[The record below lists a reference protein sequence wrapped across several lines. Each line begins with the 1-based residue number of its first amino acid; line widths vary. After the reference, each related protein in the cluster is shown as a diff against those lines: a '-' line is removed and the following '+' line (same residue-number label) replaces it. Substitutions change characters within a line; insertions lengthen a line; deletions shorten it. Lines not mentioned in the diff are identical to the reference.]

1 MIEEKTS
8 AAFIIRFPKMNLG
21 ETKINSYINNYKII
35 HDLGLPTL
43 DIVEKVTCYCGKSGI
58 KTEDLNYLKDTIY
71 VTYNSVYSDS
81 RKEVDKL
88 SQDFIEVNLDKK
100 ISEYEESRYSNK
112 LKEITN
118 FYEFIK
124 NTKEELK
131 VASKKSVHIDF
142 DSYFFGTSNKSKF
155 SEIDYKIVDLDNILV
170 DKDRSFNEIHDYNIC
185 EFHNAIEGFIKYFVE
200 SKNQSRYYK
209 FLDTK

>member
-1 MIEEKTS
+1 MWE
-8 AAFIIRFPKMNLG
+8 IRN
-21 ETKINSYINNYKII
+21 
-35 HDLGLPTL
+35 
-43 DIVEKVTCYCGKSGI
+43 

-124 NTKEELK
+124 IQ
-131 VASKKSVHIDF
+131 KK
-142 DSYFFGTSNKSKF
+142 N
-155 SEIDYKIVDLDNILV
+155 
-170 DKDRSFNEIHDYNIC
+170 
-185 EFHNAIEGFIKYFVE
+185 
-200 SKNQSRYYK
+200 
-209 FLDTK
+209 